1 MLENLETA
9 YKNRNKIK
17 VLILSKEE
25 KTKGSLEKIIDSHIV
40 FIKKDKKFYVYKNK
54 LSNNF
59 EDVSEKY
66 VNEIRQSN
74 DYIVEEL

>member
-25 KTKGSLEKIIDSHIV
+25 DTKGSLEKIIDSHIV

-66 VNEIRQSN
+66 VNEIKQSN